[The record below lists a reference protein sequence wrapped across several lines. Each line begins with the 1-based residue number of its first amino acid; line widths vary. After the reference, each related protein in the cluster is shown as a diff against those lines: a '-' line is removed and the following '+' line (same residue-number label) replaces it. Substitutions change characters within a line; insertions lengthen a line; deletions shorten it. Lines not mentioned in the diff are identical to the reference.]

1 MRTSPCRRCGETEAC
16 PQSLAGSVAARWACV
31 FCSFSVQTGAA
42 IAQRSLTVDSSRA
55 SGTRFHRRRADDREH
70 LVGDVLAREEVFVRP
85 AEWMRLT
92 AGLELRANSHDQV
105 EDSWSLQFWDRSV
118 RRPRLSVR
126 TLSATVTRGPFT
138 LDAGKQFIR
147 WGKTDIVVPTDR
159 FSPRDYLTVIDAPFL
174 GGDGRA
180 RHRAVAELHARG
192 GLGAAAHAEPDAAL
206 DAAVGRSGGR
216 IGGAVPIV
224 EAPDRVSDG
233 GAGGS
238 SVRPRCRPDRVLGL
252 LLRRIQPPA

>member
-1 MRTSPCRRCGETEAC
+1 MSHRGFVEGVGYAF
-16 PQSLAGSVAARWACV
+16 PQ
-31 FCSFSVQTGAA
+31 TT
-42 IAQRSLTVDSSRA
+42 IN
-55 SGTRFHRRRADDREH
+55 DREH

-92 AGLELRANSHDQV
+92 AGLEWRANSHDQV

-126 TLSATVTRGPFT
+126 TLSAMVTHGPFT
-138 LDAGKQFIR
+138 LDVGKQFIR

-174 GGDGRA
+174 GVTGVRGTAQLRNYTIE
-180 RHRAVAELHARG
+180 AVWVPRLTPSRTPLLTQRWAGQAAELAARS
-192 GLGAAAHAEPDAAL
+192 D
-206 DAAVGRSGGR
+206 RR
-216 IGGAVPIV
+216 
-224 EAPDRVSDG
+224 APDRVSDG

-238 SVRPRCRPDRVLGL
+238 SVRPRCRPAGVLGV